1 MTCGIKVVPC
11 FTPQQRR
18 TKETYKRDVQK
29 RPTKKTYKTTK
40 ETHKRCRGTWRA
52 FWKWFPVSSHNV
64 WGKDISTETLKKD
77 LQKRPKEETY
87 KTYLQKTPTKETY
100 KRDLQKRPTK
110 EAETLQTGFPVL
122 IKKTYQKR
130 PLHTKRDQQMR
141 PTKEAYQR
149 DTLWWSVRCKAVSFH
164 THVRVCT
171 NVRTT

>member
-87 KTYLQKTPTKETY
+87 KRYLQKTTTKETY

-110 EAETLQTGFPVL
+110 KTYKRGRDTANRVPCSNQKNISKETTA
-122 IKKTYQKR
+122 YQKR
-130 PLHTKRDQQMR
+130 PTNE
-141 PTKEAYQR
+141 TYQR
-149 DTLWWSVRCKAVSFH
+149 GLSKRHFVVKCAL
-164 THVRVCT
+164 
-171 NVRTT
+171 